1 MMKEIVWRGTA
12 DPDPSRA
19 GSVTD
24 PDSRRRRA
32 CFTTKRSHHQ
42 DSSTLLTDLNDYSIV
57 RAFLD
62 YQVRV
67 SEHFIAMWV
76 RTMRGRY
83 ASLVTPTAPEPP
95 PTAPPRQAV
104 GRECTSSHL
113 DRHIW
118 QGEVR
123 RQLASQVC
131 AGPPAVSPTSR
142 DAARTTPQNCR
153 HATCER
159 GQRVSAM
166 AYTKRRND

>member
-12 DPDPSRA
+12 DPDPGRA

-67 SEHFIAMWV
+67 SEHFIAH
-76 RTMRGRY
+76 
-83 ASLVTPTAPEPP
+83 
-95 PTAPPRQAV
+95 V
-104 GRECTSSHL
+104 GEDDAFSS
-113 DRHIW
+113 
-118 QGEVR
+118 
-123 RQLASQVC
+123 QL
-131 AGPPAVSPTSR
+131 
-142 DAARTTPQNCR
+142 
-153 HATCER
+153 
-159 GQRVSAM
+159 
-166 AYTKRRND
+166 